1 MRLERP
7 MSAEKN
13 KIGSDALCEAEAL
26 RKEARIL
33 DLCDLA
39 KRTTEKLAAAEVEI
53 DETKRKLENFIEAR
67 ECFNKKAAHAAKV
80 LAGCG
85 AIGNDKADEFV
96 SKVAEDPSGVWG
108 LVEKMAESISAPT
121 LGGASDSFS
130 SRSVDDPWSRLVF
143 GRCRGSEGYVD

>member
-1 MRLERP
+1 MG
-7 MSAEKN
+7 AN
-13 KIGSDALCEAEAL
+13 TKIENGLPPEAKEL
-26 RKEARIL
+26 QKEARIL

-53 DETKRKLENFIEAR
+53 VDTNKKLRNFVEAR

-85 AIGNDKADEFV
+85 AIENDKVDEFV
-96 SKVAEDPSGVWG
+96 SKVAEDPSGVWD

-121 LGGASDSFS
+121 LGSASDFSS
-130 SRSVDDPWSRLVF
+130 SRSVDDPWSWLLK
-143 GRCRGSEGYVD
+143 GGSQRAGYVD